1 MKRRN
6 LKIKKWKIVC
16 SLVVLLC
23 LVIAQVLL
31 GIADSKATALMDQSE
46 GERWSAEGDAA
57 QISCFFSVA
66 TNKSDT
72 EFLTAERQ
80 LDAKLVDAGILKD
93 EEKENARQY
102 ASAYSATGQVSISSK
117 KTNVTVDALGVGG
130 DFFLFHP
137 VELLSGNY
145 FSGQEL
151 NQDYI
156 ILDETTAWQLYGSS
170 DITGQ
175 LVYIGMNPLVVRGV
189 YKQDES
195 RMAQSAGLNAPIVF
209 VSYST
214 LDNLGTNYGLNCYE
228 IVMPNPIKDFAKNT
242 MLELLG
248 SDSQNVEVIDS
259 SNRFSLVNRLKVMA
273 AFGTRSMNGKAI
285 IYPYWENIARG
296 VEDQVALLTAI
307 AGLFLLGALVLVLI
321 LILHWWYHKGWNLQD
336 KLREIGKK
344 LAELPSDI
352 RDAHRRKKAQRAQEE
367 NDYESI

>member
-6 LKIKKWKIVC
+6 IQIKKWKIVC
-16 SLVVLLC
+16 SLVILLC
-23 LVIAQVLL
+23 LILAKILL
-31 GIADSKATALMDQSE
+31 GITDSMASALMDQSE
-46 GERWSAEGDAA
+46 GERWSKDGDAA

-66 TNKSDT
+66 NYKEPKDF
-72 EFLTAERQ
+72 ETAEHQ
-80 LDAKLVDAGILKD
+80 LDAKLVDAGILQD
-93 EEKENARQY
+93 EENENARLY
-102 ASAYSATGQVSISSK
+102 ASAYSATGQVSISTK
-117 KTNVTVDALGVGG
+117 KTTVNVDALGVGG

-145 FSGQEL
+145 FSGDEL

-175 LVYIGMNPLVVRGV
+175 LVYIGTNPLVIRGV
-189 YKQDES
+189 YRQDES
-195 RMAQSAGLNAPIVF
+195 RTAKSAGLDAPVVF

-214 LDNLGTNYGLNCYE
+214 LDNLGMNYGLNCYE
-228 IVMPNPIKDFAKNT
+228 IVMPNPIKDFAKNA

-248 SDSQNVEVIDS
+248 TDTQNVEVVDS
-259 SNRFSLVNRLKVMA
+259 SNRFSLINRLKVMA

-296 VEDQVALLTAI
+296 VEDEVALLTAL
-307 AGLFLLGALVLVLI
+307 AGLILLGALVLFLI

-344 LAELPSDI
+344 LGELPSDI
-352 RDAHRRKKAQRAQEE
+352 RDNHRRKKAQRAQEE
-367 NDYESI
+367 KDYESI